1 MEGEVVSDIVKG
13 LRRGDYRAQHQQ
25 GDSGIMHDGPFET
38 CQWCHPKLRWRQRW
52 WDYFR
57 HIGQAFMRWPR

>member
-1 MEGEVVSDIVKG
+1 MIDIVER
-13 LRRGDYRAQHQQ
+13 LQHQQ

-38 CQWCHPKLRWRQRW
+38 CQWCHPRLRLKQRW

-57 HIGQAFMRWPR
+57 HIGRAFMRWPR